1 MTDRREQAASGVSP
15 AGELEGRILPGAGL
29 TVAERMVVEASVPEL
44 KPRVREI
51 VDVARLILDEEGVD
65 ALSMRAIAARLD
77 VRAPSLY
84 KHLADKQAIIDV
96 LVADILH
103 ENGDVMRAAIAVA
116 QDPVGAIFAA
126 FRRWALEHPQRYAL
140 MMAGPLDP
148 SPLTT
153 AAALYSGDPL
163 RWVMRDDLEG
173 AVTFWAFAHGLVD
186 LEITG
191 RLPRP
196 YDAAPIWARGVS
208 LLRHPEDGAPAPV
221 AAPGPPA
228 ASLFRAEMPED
239 VELSPR
245 AQRIVV
251 VARELLEEEG
261 EEGMSMRR
269 IAARLGVRA
278 PSLYKHLPD
287 KKALEDA
294 IVATVLD
301 DLARLGRDAVD
312 AAAAEGADELH
323 ALMDAYRDY
332 AVANPALY
340 RLNVRGPLDEG
351 PLVRGAEVRSA
362 GPLVRACHGDG
373 LAAMT
378 IFAFVHGLVD
388 LELKQRI
395 PPGYQL
401 DAIRRRGI
409 EALRPGPAG

>member
-1 MTDRREQAASGVSP
+1 
-15 AGELEGRILPGAGL
+15 
-29 TVAERMVVEASVPEL
+29 
-44 KPRVREI
+44 
-51 VDVARLILDEEGVD
+51 
-65 ALSMRAIAARLD
+65 
-77 VRAPSLY
+77 
-84 KHLADKQAIIDV
+84 
-96 LVADILH
+96 
-103 ENGDVMRAAIAVA
+103 
-116 QDPVGAIFAA
+116 
-126 FRRWALEHPQRYAL
+126 
-140 MMAGPLDP
+140 
-148 SPLTT
+148 
-153 AAALYSGDPL
+153 
-163 RWVMRDDLEG
+163 
-173 AVTFWAFAHGLVD
+173 
-186 LEITG
+186 
-191 RLPRP
+191 
-196 YDAAPIWARGVS
+196 
-208 LLRHPEDGAPAPV
+208 
-221 AAPGPPA
+221 
-228 ASLFRAEMPED
+228 MPED